1 MLTYWHPPGDNKMSF
16 RILATAALV
25 LVTSARAF
33 AFNPITYVDADSLG
47 PILNE
52 GDPTNRTTGNTTQLF
67 NVGFDDWVVRDNGV
81 GGDVYQFMGSN
92 GADPTELAT
101 TISGLTPGTEYNFYA
116 FFWEAAAGTSGWYVD
131 ASLGGPGAPDTEFTH
146 YAVAS
151 LNNLTG
157 PVFEAAELPIANLSA
172 VNTTSEY
179 LVSNPGA
186 FYTVGLT
193 PGFGNDQTR
202 SDDGPTDLDLL
213 AANIGSMTVSASGQ
227 VEVYIRNL
235 SAGNR
240 VWFDGVGYQEAGGV
254 SGDTNGDGQV
264 NLADYN
270 EIASR
275 IGGPSVTP
283 GSIGDVFGDGI
294 IDLRDFSL
302 WQRNRTDLGAAPA
315 AASVPEPSTLLL
327 AGVAAMVAYARR
339 RLDR

>member
-1 MLTYWHPPGDNKMSF
+1 MSF
-16 RILATAALV
+16 RILAPAALV
-25 LVTSARAF
+25 LMASVRAF
-33 AFNPITYVDADSLG
+33 AFNPIVYVDADSLG
-47 PILNE
+47 PILNVGE
-52 GDPTNRTTGNTTQLF
+52 QTNRTTGNTAQLF

-92 GADPTELAT
+92 GTDPTELAT
-101 TISGLTPGTEYNFYA
+101 TITGLTPGTEYNFYA

-131 ASLGGPGAPDTEFTH
+131 ASLSGPGVADAEFTH
-146 YAVAS
+146 YTTAN

-179 LVSNPGA
+179 VVSNPGA
-186 FYTVGLT
+186 FYTVGLKS
-193 PGFGNDQTR
+193 GFGNDQTR

-213 AANIGSMTVSASGQ
+213 AAKIGSMTVSASGQ
-227 VEVYIRNL
+227 VDVYIRNV

-240 VWFDGVGYQEAGGV
+240 VWFDGVGYQKAGGV

-283 GSIGDVFGDGI
+283 GSLGDVFGDGI
-294 IDLRDFSL
+294 IDLKDFSV
-302 WQRNRTDLGAAPA
+302 WQRSRTDMA
-315 AASVPEPSTLLL
+315 AAAATAAVPEPSTLLL
-327 AGVAAMVAYARR
+327 TGVAAAAACSRR
-339 RLDR
+339 RRHG